1 MLDSLTKYVLK
12 DSSSQS
18 QTAIELDPD
27 IDLSYIGFEKATE
40 NSRLPQN
47 YNEIALPDTLAYGL
61 IKYAHIYTFDHGD
74 GKNTFEGSKNYD
86 ELIGKTLCGYKITG
100 VFKIDDL
107 PSILLN
113 TSTNLNKDCNELL
126 KGKSLTP
133 LIHISIVYQVTS
145 IRI

>member
-1 MLDSLTKYVLK
+1 MTSMKGGYLQAFGTNSSELDSLTKYVLK

-61 IKYAHIYTFDHGD
+61 IK
-74 GKNTFEGSKNYD
+74 
-86 ELIGKTLCGYKITG
+86 
-100 VFKIDDL
+100 
-107 PSILLN
+107 
-113 TSTNLNKDCNELL
+113 
-126 KGKSLTP
+126 
-133 LIHISIVYQVTS
+133 
-145 IRI
+145 